1 MTANGVPKLT
11 LQDLD
16 ERHPNKF
23 EWKYEMRRE
32 AQETLSGL
40 YVGGFQPSWNFQT
53 LQALGITHIL
63 CIAEEREA
71 HLFRARFPD
80 SFTYRIEAIRDAD
93 DQNLIRIF
101 PESHAFIDSV
111 LQNNGRVLV
120 HCGDG
125 ISRSPAIVVSYIMCK
140 TGLSLDEAFQFVQ
153 SRRFCIA
160 PRVEF
165 QHQIE
170 AYYPIFQARQ
180 AVSANLAVQ
189 TASASRRRGRDEHE
203 DQDAAINNDRP
214 VLIGLTDADMVQRRP
229 LPAWSQQGAFA

>member
-1 MTANGVPKLT
+1 MTGNAVPAAT
-11 LQDLD
+11 LQALD
-16 ERHPNKF
+16 EQYPNKV

-32 AQETLSGL
+32 AQETVTGL
-40 YVGGFQPSWNFQT
+40 YVGGFQPSWNLAT

-63 CIAEEREA
+63 CIAEERES

-80 SFTYRIEAIRDAD
+80 QFTYLIQAVRDAD

-101 PESHAFIDSV
+101 PETHAFIDSV
-111 LQNNGRVLV
+111 LSQGGRVLV

-165 QHQIE
+165 QHQVE
-170 AYYPIFQARQ
+170 AYYPIFKARQ
-180 AVSANLAVQ
+180 AVSAD
-189 TASASRRRGRDEHE
+189 TAMQSNTASRRRGRDEDE
-203 DQDAAINNDRP
+203 DEISDGQNRSTTGTHSDI
-214 VLIGLTDADMVQRRP
+214 DMIQRRP
-229 LPAWSQQGAFA
+229 LPSWSRQGAFA